1 MSLASSNNEG
11 NKMKA
16 VLGLTI
22 TVVLIS
28 AYTISTLMAKA
39 TEAITT
45 AINAI
50 H

>member
-1 MSLASSNNEG
+1 
-11 NKMKA
+11 MKA

-28 AYTISTLMAKA
+28 TYAISTLTVKT
-39 TEAITT
+39 TEILMS

-50 H
+50 P